1 MNEKENEGSRS
12 VDVRVDSGT
21 RYSVQQTRLRLA
33 KTENNASQIFFL
45 RSIYIYIDIYS
56 HRHTNIPTK
65 SARPSFR
72 DDPRLTR
79 GYKTLTG
86 SVSVLRDFS
95 GLKRSRAYY
104 TTIFRPG
111 YSTIIGLVI
120 LIEIIDKR
128 RDSLKE
134 WLLEL

>member
-1 MNEKENEGSRS
+1 MRKRTREADPSMYASIQGHGTLCSRLDCDS
-12 VDVRVDSGT
+12 RKRRTTRVR
-21 RYSVQQTRLRLA
+21 
-33 KTENNASQIFFL
+33 FFL
-45 RSIYIYIDIYS
+45 TVDIYIYIDIYS